1 MGGMTVPPVP
11 PVPPG
16 PPAPRA
22 AAGFNPYGAID
33 LAALAQQRQAREKAE
48 AARAQRVAGPDGPK
62 AEAST
67 SVVDVTDATFQTEV
81 LERSM
86 SVPVVID
93 FWAEWC
99 GPCKQLSPILE
110 RLAADDAGAW
120 VLAKV
125 DVDANPQLSAAA
137 QVQSIPTTLVVWQG
151 QVIPGFTGALPEAQ
165 VRDFLDQ
172 VVALAGAALTGGPEA
187 DAASDDPE
195 LLAADEALARDDL
208 EAAEVAYRSIL
219 ATRPDHP
226 EARQGLAS
234 VTLLRRTAGVDLE
247 TACTSAEGSDDVTA
261 NTVAADLELLAG
273 QVTESFDR
281 LIALVR
287 RTSGAERDAVKDHL
301 LELLDLVG
309 NEDPRVLSAR
319 RALANALF

>member
-1 MGGMTVPPVP
+1 MTAT
-11 PVPPG
+11 PG
-16 PPAPRA
+16 PPGTT
-22 AAGFNPYGAID
+22 GFNPYGAID

-48 AARAQRVAGPDGPK
+48 AARAKRSAGDVSG
-62 AEAST
+62 AASPAAPV
-67 SVVDVTDATFQTEV
+67 SVIDVSEATFQTDV

-86 SVPVVID
+86 TVPVVID

-99 GPCKQLSPILE
+99 GPCKQLSPVLE
-110 RLAADDAGAW
+110 RCAEQDGGAW

-172 VVALAGAALTGGPEA
+172 VVALSGAAPAGEGEA
-187 DAASDDPE
+187 SEVEEDPA
-195 LLAADEALARDDL
+195 LLAADDALARDDL
-208 EAAEVAYRSIL
+208 DAAETAYREIL
-219 ATRPDHP
+219 NGQPDHP

-234 VTLLRRTAGVDLE
+234 LTLLRRTEGVDLD
-247 TACTSAEGSDDVTA
+247 AARAAAEASDDVA
-261 NTVAADLELLAG
+261 AHTVVADLELLAG
-273 QVTESFDR
+273 DVDACFER
-281 LIALVR
+281 LIALVQ
-287 RTSGAERDAVKDHL
+287 RTTDDDREAAKQHL

-309 NEDPRVLSAR
+309 NDDPRVLEAR
-319 RALANALF
+319 RRLANALF

>member
-1 MGGMTVPPVP
+1 MTVPPGSPGV
-11 PVPPG
+11 PG
-16 PPAPRA
+16 PSG
-22 AAGFNPYGAID
+22 AAGINPYGAID

-48 AARAQRVAGPDGPK
+48 AARAQRAAAGPDSPVT
-62 AEAST
+62 AEST
-67 SVVDVTDATFQTEV
+67 PVVDVTDATFQTEV

-110 RLAADDAGAW
+110 RLAADDSGAW

-172 VVALAGAALTGGPEA
+172 VVALGGGAPAGEPEA
-187 DAASDDPE
+187 AAATDDPE
-195 LLAADEALARDDL
+195 LLAADDALARDDL
-208 EAAEVAYRSIL
+208 EAAEVAYRAIL

-234 VTLLRRTAGVDLE
+234 VTILRRTAGVDLD
-247 TACTSAEGSDDVTA
+247 AARASANGTDDVVA
-261 NTVAADLELLAG
+261 HSVAADLELLAG
-273 QVTESFDR
+273 QVTECFDR
-281 LIALVR
+281 LIELVR
-287 RTSGAERDAVKDHL
+287 RTDGADRDAAKDHL

-309 NEDPRVLSAR
+309 NEDPRVLAAR
-319 RALANALF
+319 RSLANALF

>member
-1 MGGMTVPPVP
+1 MTVTPGT
-11 PVPPG
+11 PG
-16 PPAPRA
+16 PPG

-33 LAALAQQRQAREKAE
+33 LAALAQQRQAREKVE
-48 AARAQRVAGPDGPK
+48 AARAQRAAAGTTG
-62 AEAST
+62 AAGGAT
-67 SVVDVTDATFQTEV
+67 AVTAVIDVTDADFQTEV

-125 DVDANPQLSAAA
+125 DVEANPQLSAAA

-172 VVALAGAALTGGPEA
+172 VVALVGAAPVSGDESDVVPEDAELAVA
-187 DAASDDPE
+187 DD
-195 LLAADEALARDDL
+195 ALARDDL
-208 EAAEVAYRSIL
+208 PAAEAAYRAIL
-219 ATRPDHP
+219 VGRPEHP

-234 VTLLRRTAGVDLE
+234 VTLLRRTAGVDPSV
-247 TACTSAEGSDDVTA
+247 AIAAAEGTDDVAAHTM
-261 NTVAADLELLAG
+261 AADFELLG
-273 QVTESFDR
+273 GLVSECFDR
-281 LIALVR
+281 MIALVR
-287 RTSGAERDAVKDHL
+287 RTSGAERDAAKEHL

-309 NEDPRVLSAR
+309 NEDPRVLAAR
-319 RALANALF
+319 RSLASALF

>member
-1 MGGMTVPPVP
+1 MPPVP

-247 TACTSAEGSDDVTA
+247 TARTSAEGSDDVTV

>member
-1 MGGMTVPPVP
+1 MTVPPGSP
-11 PVPPG
+11 GTPG
-16 PPAPRA
+16 PSG

-48 AARAQRVAGPDGPK
+48 AARAQRTAAGPDSPT
-62 AEAST
+62 AAPST
-67 SVVDVTDATFQTEV
+67 PVVDVTDATFQTEV

-86 SVPVVID
+86 EVPVVID

-172 VVALAGAALTGGPEA
+172 VVALGGTATEGGP
-187 DAASDDPE
+187 
-195 LLAADEALARDDL
+195 
-208 EAAEVAYRSIL
+208 
-219 ATRPDHP
+219 
-226 EARQGLAS
+226 
-234 VTLLRRTAGVDLE
+234 
-247 TACTSAEGSDDVTA
+247 
-261 NTVAADLELLAG
+261 
-273 QVTESFDR
+273 
-281 LIALVR
+281 
-287 RTSGAERDAVKDHL
+287 
-301 LELLDLVG
+301 
-309 NEDPRVLSAR
+309 
-319 RALANALF
+319 

>member
-1 MGGMTVPPVP
+1 MRQNGSMTVT
-11 PVPPG
+11 PG
-16 PPAPRA
+16 TPG

-48 AARAQRVAGPDGPK
+48 AARAQRTAPGTDG
-62 AEAST
+62 ATAAAST
-67 SVVDVTDATFQTEV
+67 TVVVDVTDATFQTEV

-110 RLAADDAGAW
+110 RLAASDAGTW

-172 VVALAGAALTGGPEA
+172 VVALGGAVPPGAPDDEA
-187 DAASDDPE
+187 VTEDPE
-195 LLAADEALARDDL
+195 LLAADDALARDDL
-208 EAAEVAYRSIL
+208 DGAEAAYRAIL
-219 ATRPDHP
+219 ATRPDHL
-226 EARQGLAS
+226 EARQGIAS
-234 VTLLRRTAGVDLE
+234 VTLLRRTAGVELD
-247 TACTSAEGSDDVTA
+247 AARSAAEGTDDVAAHTM
-261 NTVAADLELLAG
+261 AADLELLAG
-273 QVTESFDR
+273 QVTECFDR

-287 RTSGAERDAVKDHL
+287 RTSDADREMTKDHL

-309 NEDPRVLSAR
+309 NEDPRVLAAR
-319 RALANALF
+319 RSLANALF

>member
-1 MGGMTVPPVP
+1 MTVT
-11 PVPPG
+11 PG
-16 PPAPRA
+16 TPG
-22 AAGFNPYGAID
+22 AAGFNPYGAVD

-48 AARAQRVAGPDGPK
+48 AARAQRASSGGAGVAAD
-62 AEAST
+62 AATLT
-67 SVVDVTDATFQTEV
+67 SVVDVTEATFQAEV

-99 GPCKQLSPILE
+99 GPCKQLSPVLE
-110 RLAADDAGAW
+110 RQAAADAGAW

-137 QVQSIPTTLVVWQG
+137 QVQSIPTVLVVWQG

-172 VVALAGAALTGGPEA
+172 VVAIAGAVPPAGGNAGTDAGDAPE
-187 DAASDDPE
+187 DPA
-195 LLAADEALARDDL
+195 LLAADDALARDDL
-208 EAAEVAYRSIL
+208 DAAEAAYRDIL
-219 ATRPDHP
+219 AARPDHL

-234 VTLLRRTAGVDLE
+234 ITLLRRTEGIDLA
-247 TACTSAEGSDDVTA
+247 TAKASAASSGDVA
-261 NTVAADLELLAG
+261 AHTVVADLELLAG
-273 QVTESFDR
+273 EVSECFDG
-281 LIALVR
+281 LIAFIR
-287 RTSGAERDAVKDHL
+287 RTSGPDRDAAKDHL

-309 NEDPRVLSAR
+309 NDDPRVLAAR
-319 RALANALF
+319 RALASALF

>member
-1 MGGMTVPPVP
+1 MTAT
-11 PVPPG
+11 PG
-16 PPAPRA
+16 PPGTT
-22 AAGFNPYGAID
+22 GFNPYGAID

-48 AARAQRVAGPDGPK
+48 ATRAQRAAGDPSDAAGTPV
-62 AEAST
+62 T
-67 SVVDVTDATFQTEV
+67 VLDVTEATFQTEV

-86 SVPVVID
+86 TVPVVID

-110 RLAADDAGAW
+110 RCAEQDAGAW

-172 VVALAGAALTGGPEA
+172 VVALSGAAPAGEP
-187 DAASDDPE
+187 DAPDVEDDPA
-195 LLAADEALARDDL
+195 LLAADDALARDDL
-208 EAAEVAYRSIL
+208 DAAETAYREIL
-219 ATRPDHP
+219 ERQPDHA

-234 VTLLRRTAGVDLE
+234 LTLLRRTEGIDLE
-247 TACTSAEGSDDVTA
+247 AARATASATDDVA
-261 NTVAADLELLAG
+261 AHTVVADLELLAG
-273 QVTESFDR
+273 DVDACFDG
-281 LIALVR
+281 LIALVQ
-287 RTSGAERDAVKDHL
+287 RTSDADREAAKAHL

-309 NEDPRVLSAR
+309 NDDARVLEAR
-319 RALANALF
+319 RRLANALF

>member
-1 MGGMTVPPVP
+1 MTVPPVP
-11 PVPPG
+11 SV

-62 AEAST
+62 AEASM

-172 VVALAGAALTGGPEA
+172 VVALAGAAPTGGPEA

-195 LLAADEALARDDL
+195 LLTADEALARDDL
-208 EAAEVAYRSIL
+208 EAAEAAYRSIL
-219 ATRPDHP
+219 VNRPDHP

-247 TACTSAEGSDDVTA
+247 TACTSAEGSDDVTV

-287 RTSGAERDAVKDHL
+287 RTSGAERDAAKDHL

>member
-1 MGGMTVPPVP
+1 MTVTPGA
-11 PVPPG
+11 PG
-16 PPAPRA
+16 PPG

-48 AARAQRVAGPDGPK
+48 AAREQRAAAGPDGP
-62 AEAST
+62 AVGAT
-67 SVVDVTDATFQTEV
+67 LAAVVDVTEATFQTEV

-110 RLAADDAGAW
+110 RLAASDAGTW

-172 VVALAGAALTGGPEA
+172 VVALGGAAPAAEPGAEPAA
-187 DAASDDPE
+187 DDDPE
-195 LLAADEALARDDL
+195 LLAADDALARDDL
-208 EAAEVAYRSIL
+208 DGAEAAYRAIL
-219 ATRPDHP
+219 ASRPDHL

-234 VTLLRRTAGVDLE
+234 VTLLRRTAGVDLDAARL
-247 TACTSAEGSDDVTA
+247 TAEGTDDVA
-261 NTVAADLELLAG
+261 AHTVAADLELLAG
-273 QVTESFDR
+273 QVAECFDR

-287 RTSGAERDAVKDHL
+287 RTSGTDRDDAKDHL

-309 NEDPRVLSAR
+309 NEDPRVLAAR
-319 RALANALF
+319 RSLANALF

>member
-1 MGGMTVPPVP
+1 MTVPPVP

-208 EAAEVAYRSIL
+208 EAAEAAYRSIL

-247 TACTSAEGSDDVTA
+247 TARTSAEGSDDVTV

>member
-1 MGGMTVPPVP
+1 MTVTPGA
-11 PVPPG
+11 PG
-16 PPAPRA
+16 PPG

-48 AARAQRVAGPDGPK
+48 AAREQRAAAGPDGAAVGVAP
-62 AEAST
+62 AA
-67 SVVDVTDATFQTEV
+67 VVDVTEATFQTEV

-110 RLAADDAGAW
+110 RLAASDAGTW

-172 VVALAGAALTGGPEA
+172 VVALGGAAP
-187 DAASDDPE
+187 AAEPGAEPAAADDPE
-195 LLAADEALARDDL
+195 LLAADDALARDDL
-208 EAAEVAYRSIL
+208 DGAEAAYRAML
-219 ATRPDHP
+219 ASRPDHL

-234 VTLLRRTAGVDLE
+234 VTLLRRTAGVDLDAARS
-247 TACTSAEGSDDVTA
+247 TAEGTDDVA
-261 NTVAADLELLAG
+261 AHTVAADLELLAG
-273 QVTESFDR
+273 QVAECFDR

-287 RTSGAERDAVKDHL
+287 RTSGTDRDAAKDHL

-309 NEDPRVLSAR
+309 NEDPRVLAAR
-319 RALANALF
+319 RSLANALF